1 MVALVQVE
9 NMIKT
14 KLPGAQII
22 IKDLTGGGD
31 HFEVIVISTEF
42 EGKTMIKQHQLVYST
57 LQDAIVS
64 KSIHA
69 LGLKTY
75 TPKTWEIAQRKV
87 GTI

>member
-9 NMIKT
+9 DMIKT
-14 KLPGAQII
+14 KLPEAQII
-22 IKDLTGGGD
+22 VKDLTGGGD

-57 LQDAIVS
+57 LQDAMTS

-75 TPKTWEIAQRKV
+75 TPKTWEIAQQKV
-87 GTI
+87 ETT